1 MHDQNIKFVLHV
13 SLLMIYTV
21 LLLVQIVL
29 LSQFIRKKNNKY
41 WLYTSIIAII
51 SSVAAIGI
59 MFFYDSLPGYGLLP
73 GLTYINESLYSL
85 GAGIIFIGMFLLSLL
100 LKIIYLF
107 KDRKK

>member
-1 MHDQNIKFVLHV
+1 MHDQNIKFVLQV
-13 SLLMIYTV
+13 SLLMIYIV

-29 LSQFIRKKNNKY
+29 LFQFVRKKNNKY

-73 GLTYINESLYSL
+73 GLTYINEWLYSL
-85 GAGIIFIGMFLLSLL
+85 GASIIFIGIFMLSLL
-100 LKIIYLF
+100 LKIIYLL
-107 KDRKK
+107 KDKKK